1 MRHDTLNDALA
12 TIKNAEASGE
22 TSCTVRPASKLIGRV
37 LNVMQES
44 RYVRGFEFKE
54 DGRGGYFE
62 VRLRGNVND
71 CGVIRPRFSVKRTD
85 LERYESR
92 YLPAQD
98 FGVLILTTTRG
109 VLSHSQAKEEGVG
122 GRLLAYVY

>member
-1 MRHDTLNDALA
+1 MRHDPLNDALS
-12 TIKNAEASGE
+12 TIRNAEAAGHR
-22 TSCTVRPASKLIGRV
+22 TCTIRPASKLVARV

-44 RYVRGFEFKE
+44 NYVASFEVKE
-54 DGRGGYFE
+54 DVRGGYYE
-62 VRLRGNVND
+62 VHLRGNVND
-71 CGVIRPRFSVKRTD
+71 CGVIRPRFPVKRTD
-85 LERYESR
+85 LEKYESR

-109 VLSHSQAKEEGVG
+109 VLSHTRAKEEGVG